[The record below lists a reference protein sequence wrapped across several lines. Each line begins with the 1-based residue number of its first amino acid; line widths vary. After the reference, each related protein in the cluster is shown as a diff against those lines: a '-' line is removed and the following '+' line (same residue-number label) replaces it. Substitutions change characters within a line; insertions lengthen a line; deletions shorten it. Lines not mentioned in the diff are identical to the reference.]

1 MFKYRTLKELG
12 VISCTS
18 CNALRKKQVRIIQ
31 YGNTA
36 PVFDI
41 RLWTAAK
48 DGAERLL
55 KGITLNAHE
64 MRQLKSIIAGID
76 NPETMLADALKN

>member
-41 RLWTAAK
+41 RLWTEKA
-48 DGAERLL
+48 GAERLL

-64 MRQLKSIIAGID
+64 MRQLKNIIAGID
-76 NPETMLADALKN
+76 NPETMLADALKI